1 MSKYNIEFFQ
11 DIGAVDV
18 KRGTT
23 LKDAYGK
30 GNSLKSL
37 FGKKKNNSPEAANSN
52 TTPNQVVSAPQ
63 GIGIGNLWQ
72 FLGIEDLSLKQ
83 KQCVYNCGVDL
94 LGCFERCSSDDCRQQ
109 DGVSYEQCRYGCIR
123 KGINCSTN
131 CLANI
136 EKNAE
141 TNDMDGIS
149 RDLLENIE
157 NSLAGESS
165 MEANTSNISEPVM
178 TSMSTVTTSVDGDL
192 SYEEMCLKYYDILP
206 NEVKGVYSSLDD
218 YAPYD
223 MRVWPRDGKYG
234 WTISELNKLKRNG
247 YNAPNVIEVS
257 MNHNLYPIKSDKPLL
272 EFNFDRN
279 R

>member
-11 DIGAVDV
+11 DIGSVDV
-18 KRGTT
+18 KQGTS
-23 LKDAYGK
+23 LSEAYGK
-30 GNSLKSL
+30 GNRMKSL
-37 FGKKKNNSPEAANSN
+37 LGSKKSNSALAANS
-52 TTPNQVVSAPQ
+52 TITPTQKVLAPQ
-63 GIGIGNLWQ
+63 GVGIGNLWQ
-72 FLGIEDLSLKQ
+72 FLGIEDLSIKQ

-94 LGCFERCSSDDCRQQ
+94 LGCFERCSSDDCRKQ

-136 EKNAE
+136 EKNSQ
-141 TNDMDGIS
+141 TNDIDEIS
-149 RDLLENIE
+149 RDNIE
-157 NSLAGESS
+157 NSLTGASSIES
-165 MEANTSNISEPVM
+165 NTSNVSEPVI
-178 TSMSTVTTSVDGDL
+178 TSMSSITTSVDGDM

-223 MRVWPRDGKYG
+223 MRVWPKDGKYG

-247 YNAPNVIEVS
+247 YNAPNVIEVN

-272 EFNFDRN
+272 KFDYK
-279 R
+279 